1 MKSPLSLL
9 LLAAA
14 FLPAAL
20 FAAPP
25 AAPPNI
31 VFIIAD
37 DLGYGDLS
45 SYGQKNFKTP
55 TLDSLA
61 AGGLRFTSHY
71 AGATVCA
78 PSRAALMTGRDPGHV
93 SIRGNGPFPLRPDPL
108 DTTVA
113 TLLRSAGYRTAMIG
127 KSCVTGNTQTPEVV
141 LAKGF
146 DVFYG
151 TTDHRD
157 GHHRYPKF
165 IYDQTQKIPLE
176 GNTLHQGPHYDAE
189 LYTRRAEKFIR
200 ESAAASPFFLL
211 LSYPLPH
218 ASVLAP
224 EGGVIDI
231 NGDKDSL
238 PEKSH
243 YSKTSRIKGNYAGT
257 VVALDNYVARVMKA
271 LAAQGMTDR
280 TLVIF
285 TSDNGSHFE
294 GGYRPEMLG
303 SNGLLRGGKRD
314 LYEGGI
320 RVPFIA
326 HWPAGIA
333 RPGRDVDLPSAF
345 WDFLPTVC
353 ELAGVQTP
361 SDIEGL
367 SYAPTL
373 AGREDQKRHEQ
384 LYWEFIE
391 QGGRRALRRGDWK
404 LVQYD
409 LQPDAF
415 GKPQLFNLASDLGE
429 QTDLAAAHPDLVND
443 LVTRMNRARVPN
455 DRFKFPALDAL
466 HSGSPALPEP
476 NETDVTQSLK
486 IQP

>member
-1 MKSPLSLL
+1 MKNLL
-9 LLAAA
+9 GLL

-20 FAAPP
+20 FAAP
-25 AAPPNI
+25 AAPPPNI
-31 VFIIAD
+31 VLIIAD

-45 SYGQKNFKTP
+45 CYGQKNFQTP
-55 TLDSLA
+55 TLDALA
-61 AGGLRFTSHY
+61 AGGLRFTQHY

-78 PSRAALMTGRDPGHV
+78 PSRAALMTGLDPGHV
-93 SIRGNGPFPLRPDPL
+93 SVRGNGPVDLRPDPL
-108 DTTVA
+108 DITVA

-157 GHHRYPKF
+157 GHFRYPKF
-165 IYDQTQKIPLE
+165 VYDQTRKIPLE

-189 LYTRRAEKFIR
+189 LYTRRAERFIQ
-200 ESAAASPFFLL
+200 ETAAASPFFLL

-231 NGDKDSL
+231 ESDTDFL

-243 YSKTSRIKGNYAGT
+243 YSKTTRIKGNYAGM
-257 VVALDNYVARVMKA
+257 VVALDAYVARVMKA
-271 LAAQGMTDR
+271 LAVRGATDH

-285 TSDNGSHFE
+285 TSDNGPHLE

-303 SNGLLRGGKRD
+303 SNGPLRGGKRD
-314 LYEGGI
+314 LFEGGI

-353 ELAGVQTP
+353 ELAVAPRP
-361 SDIEGL
+361 SAIEGL

-373 AGREDQKRHEQ
+373 AGRSDQKHHEQ
-384 LYWEFIE
+384 LYWEFGE
-391 QGGRRALRRGDWK
+391 LGGRRALRRGDWK

-409 LQPDAF
+409 LQPNAF
-415 GKPQLFNLASDLGE
+415 GKPQLFNLASDPGE
-429 QTDLAAAHPDLVND
+429 QKDVAADHPH
-443 LVTRMNRARVPN
+443 LVTEMVARMNGARVPD
-455 DRFKFPALDAL
+455 DRFPCPALDAL
-466 HSGSPALPEP
+466 HLAPH
-476 NETDVTQSLK
+476 
-486 IQP
+486 